1 MTASWIT
8 GSFIYLNHIVT
19 KRNRVDK
26 VPNKQVSKLS
36 VINEEIMSK
45 RGVGIGTTFL
55 LNLDHVQ
62 SMQWRMN
69 ITYIMGA
76 GNREIANL
84 PAMSYEDY
92 LKMVHDF
99 AGYAHAGRN
108 MIIINTMTGEIGEHK
123 SD

>member
-1 MTASWIT
+1 M
-8 GSFIYLNHIVT
+8 
-19 KRNRVDK
+19 
-26 VPNKQVSKLS
+26 S
-36 VINEEIMSK
+36 VINEEIMRK
-45 RGVGIGTTFL
+45 RAVGMGTTFL

-62 SMQWRMN
+62 SMQWRLDT
-69 ITYIMGA
+69 TYIMGP

-108 MIIINTMTGEIGEHK
+108 MVILNTMTGEIGERK
-123 SD
+123 PENPT